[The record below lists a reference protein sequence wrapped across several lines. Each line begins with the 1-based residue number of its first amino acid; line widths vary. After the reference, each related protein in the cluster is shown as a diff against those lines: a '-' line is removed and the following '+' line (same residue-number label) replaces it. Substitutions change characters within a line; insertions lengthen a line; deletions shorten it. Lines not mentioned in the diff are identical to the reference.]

1 MLDEKF
7 RSIEEAIEG
16 IAADNTSGAAE
27 ILHHCAGVFSL
38 LKYVD
43 RASISIHQARE
54 IIIKICVA
62 LVKSQPDMSA
72 LLRLASQTIEAAYAK
87 SSCPEVFS
95 YASDAACRFV
105 ESATLSAHGAALC
118 AADMIREGS
127 TVLTHSRSSTVLEAL
142 LEARRSGKSFEVIL
156 TESRPMFE
164 GRKLASELDQREIKV
179 TIIADAAASLFL
191 ERADSVL
198 VGADKILPDYLVNKI
213 GTRMIALAA
222 REGGTPMY
230 SICDS
235 SKFIEIDCVS
245 DSELDQADPHELWLD
260 APNGVTVVNRY
271 FESTPLEYFTGIVT
285 EHGLLSSTE
294 ASACAREA
302 SIDQELSD
310 ALKAQSARIK

>member
-156 TESRPMFE
+156 TESRPMFK
-164 GRKLASELDQREIKV
+164 GRKLV
-179 TIIADAAASLFL
+179 
-191 ERADSVL
+191 
-198 VGADKILPDYLVNKI
+198 
-213 GTRMIALAA
+213 ALGA

>member
-72 LLRLASQTIEAAYAK
+72 LLRLASQTIEAA
-87 SSCPEVFS
+87 
-95 YASDAACRFV
+95 
-105 ESATLSAHGAALC
+105 
-118 AADMIREGS
+118 ADIIREGS